1 MQHEDYPALFLAADD
16 TSNNNQSFF
25 LWLIRGEYL
34 TLVLAAI
41 LSMSFLH
48 GVGYHL
54 IYAGVFFIGLAILL
68 TRALSKP
75 EQIWYGCRA
84 LAESVKTLTWRYMMH
99 ATPFEGGGVGGEQQ
113 ARSEFRNQLHAVFD
127 ANREVAKKI
136 TSVWS
141 TKEQISTAM
150 DRVRA
155 MNRADRMNYYLS
167 KRVDDQR
174 GWYARKAGINKR
186 NAFVWVCISCA
197 AYILAG
203 GMTLSRIAWPDWP
216 YWPIEPLIVIAAS
229 IVGWMQIKKFNELT
243 AAYTVAAHEIGLIR
257 PMAQDADN
265 DKKFSTFVNDAEQAF
280 SREHTLWIARQS
292 D

>member
-1 MQHEDYPALFLAADD
+1 MQHEDYPALFLAADEA
-16 TSNNNQSFF
+16 SNNYQSSF
-25 LWLIRGEYL
+25 LRLIRGEYV
-34 TLVLAAI
+34 TLILAAT

-48 GVGYHL
+48 GVGFYL
-54 IYAGVFFIGLAILL
+54 VYAGVFVIGLVILL

-84 LAESVKTLTWRYMMH
+84 FAESVKTLTWRYMMH
-99 ATPFEGGGVGGEQQ
+99 ATPFEGGRPGGEQQ
-113 ARSEFRNQLHAVFD
+113 ARSEFRNQLQAVFNS
-127 ANREVAKKI
+127 NREIAKKI
-136 TSVWS
+136 ASDWS

-155 MNRADRMNYYLS
+155 LSRDDRMNYYLS
-167 KRVDDQR
+167 HRVDEQR
-174 GWYARKAGINKR
+174 GWYARKARMNKHS
-186 NAFVWVCISCA
+186 AFVWVCVSCA
-197 AYILAG
+197 AYVLAG

-229 IVGWMQIKKFNELT
+229 VVGWMQIKKFNELT

-257 PMAQDADN
+257 PMAQDANN
-265 DKKFSTFVNDAEQAF
+265 DEKFSEFVNDAEKAF